1 MLTFVVEGTPVPQG
15 SKTAAVINGRAVMFD
30 SNKKL
35 KAWRSDVTLVA
46 RHAAEGM
53 EPFDDTDGL
62 EIELAFFMLRPK
74 SVTRSM
80 PTTKPDLDK
89 LVRAVMD
96 SITDAGVWADDS
108 KVVKIYATKS
118 YTIDTPKVICK
129 IRRFTE
135 KSVQ

>member
-46 RHAAEGM
+46 RQAAEGM

-62 EIELAFFMLRPK
+62 EVDLTFFMLRPK
-74 SVTRSM
+74 SVKRSM

-108 KVVKIYATKS
+108 KVVKIYATKN
-118 YTIDTPKVICK
+118 YTLDTPKVICK
-129 IRRFTE
+129 IRRFSE
-135 KSVQ
+135 KSV